1 MLAQKLT
8 EVVVYLS
15 TFRED
20 AEKADNGNKAAARRV
35 RVALQQVKKSLQEAR
50 QLSLG
55 KESEKETEGN

>member
-8 EVVVYLS
+8 EVVVSLS
-15 TFRED
+15 AVRED

-35 RVALQQVKKSLQEAR
+35 RVALQQVKKTLQEVR

-55 KESEKETEGN
+55 GEEEKSEEK